1 VTGGEP
7 APTEAE
13 RRVVGRTFDVAM
25 ILKGLHG
32 IVETVGGILL
42 AVLPASAINNAAVR
56 LTQGELSEDRK
67 DFLAHR
73 LLRLTAD
80 LHHTRTFGAVY
91 LLSHGLVKV
100 VLVVAV
106 LRRQRWAYPAM
117 VVFLIAF
124 IAYQCYRM
132 TFAPSVGL
140 ALLTVFDVFVAWI
153 VWAEYRVEQGKRIA
167 PT

>member
-1 VTGGEP
+1 
-7 APTEAE
+7 
-13 RRVVGRTFDVAM
+13 
-25 ILKGLHG
+25 
-32 IVETVGGILL
+32 
-42 AVLPASAINNAAVR
+42 VR

-100 VLVVAV
+100 ILVVAL

-117 VVFLIAF
+117 LAFLIAF
-124 IAYQCYRM
+124 IAYQCYRT

-140 ALLTVFDVFVAWI
+140 ALLTVFDVFVVWI